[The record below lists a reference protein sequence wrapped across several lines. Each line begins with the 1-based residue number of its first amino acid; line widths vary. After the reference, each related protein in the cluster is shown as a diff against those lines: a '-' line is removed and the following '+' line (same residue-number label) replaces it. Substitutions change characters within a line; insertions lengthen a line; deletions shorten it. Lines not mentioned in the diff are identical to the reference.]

1 MNESWPL
8 PRQPTTLGTPRSLPL
23 SVTWAKFRCGW
34 GIWRRPALHLELALA
49 TFQEAYGPNHRQVA
63 VVLSNLGVLHWDRRE
78 LPGSR
83 TSMERALGIF
93 EAVSE
98 PNHPDVDIAKCLVN
112 LGTLQLDLGEVK
124 EGLPRVERGLAVYAA
139 AYGPNHRDFGRALV
153 NLGIVQLR
161 MWKLREAQASF
172 MRAVPILQAGRRISG
187 PKPH

>member
-1 MNESWPL
+1 
-8 PRQPTTLGTPRSLPL
+8 
-23 SVTWAKFRCGW
+23 
-34 GIWRRPALHLELALA
+34 
-49 TFQEAYGPNHRQVA
+49 
-63 VVLSNLGVLHWDRRE
+63 
-78 LPGSR
+78 
-83 TSMERALGIF
+83 MERALGIF

-172 MRAVPILQAGRRISG
+172 MRAVPISKRAEEFLGRNPTEGMVNVMNLSYIRHHKIFGVFFFIFYFFAVFRTGWRTSR
-187 PKPH
+187 